1 MAFPLGSPAPLPAKE
16 GQTNHKRGRHSSK
29 GGRAPSVVNDKQEV
43 GPEKRYVSTRIAKV
57 VGLNPTRVICRDIFF
72 KGLGG
77 GGGK

>member
-1 MAFPLGSPAPLPAKE
+1 M
-16 GQTNHKRGRHSSK
+16 
-29 GGRAPSVVNDKQEV
+29 VNDKQEV

-77 GGGK
+77 GESTEYTVLTHISVRGKY